1 MKERSNPAVLW
12 ETQLCRNYQRSEKT
26 SCVFFHNWWLY
37 LWFALHWQIAWNT
50 IQPKKYWYLSSA
62 NAIIVVGMKESV
74 FLNASRSNPREKKNR
89 KPEPERADFSVR
101 FEDMPIMRKA
111 FRILLFLAR
120 VVTNP
125 KAFKDTLEVR
135 LPHEAAQHWFY

>member
-1 MKERSNPAVLW
+1 M
-12 ETQLCRNYQRSEKT
+12 
-26 SCVFFHNWWLY
+26 
-37 LWFALHWQIAWNT
+37 
-50 IQPKKYWYLSSA
+50 SSA

-101 FEDMPIMRKA
+101 FEDVPIMRKA

-120 VVTNP
+120 VVANP

-135 LPHEAAQHWFY
+135 LPMKLLSTGFTK